1 MRKEIG
7 FFRPIFLTGL
17 LFLGMRAAAQTDSV
31 GTDGMRVSTVSP
43 VSPDKELV
51 KLLAK
56 VSEDS
61 AKLVKLKG
69 MISQF
74 EKDKKDAANQA
85 QESADDNK
93 RAADRLAD
101 NSQDKKLAR
110 RAHSAAK
117 QAKSDSQKARVAAV
131 KLDDLN
137 KDIQKL
143 TTQLGKEQ
151 AKLDKYQ
158 AARAPAIS
166 AQ

>member
-7 FFRPIFLTGL
+7 FLRPIFLTGL
-17 LFLGMRAAAQTDSV
+17 LFLGLAAAAQGDSIRA
-31 GTDGMRVSTVSP
+31 DSKA
-43 VSPDKELV
+43 VSPDKQLA
-51 KLLAK
+51 KLLAQ

-61 AKLVKLKG
+61 TKLVKFNG
-69 MISQF
+69 MVSQF
-74 EKDKKDAANQA
+74 EKEKKDAANQA

-101 NSQDKKLAR
+101 NPQDKKLAR
-110 RAHSAAK
+110 KARSAAK
-117 QAKSDSQKARVAAV
+117 QAKSDSQKARVAAD

-143 TTQLGKEQ
+143 SRQLGKEQ

>member
-7 FFRPIFLTGL
+7 FLRPIFLTGL
-17 LFLGMRAAAQTDSV
+17 LFLGLTAAAQGDSIRA
-31 GTDGMRVSTVSP
+31 DSKA
-43 VSPDKELV
+43 VSPDKQLA
-51 KLLAK
+51 KLLAQ

-61 AKLVKLKG
+61 TKLVKFNG
-69 MISQF
+69 MVSQF
-74 EKDKKDAANQA
+74 EKEKKDAANQA

-101 NSQDKKLAR
+101 NPQDKKLAK

-117 QAKSDSQKARVAAV
+117 QAKSDSQKARVAAD

-143 TTQLGKEQ
+143 SRQLGKEQ

>member
-1 MRKEIG
+1 MRKVKVFQG
-7 FFRPIFLTGL
+7 FAVFVLA
-17 LFLGMRAAAQTDSV
+17 LFVLEASAQNDS
-31 GTDGMRVSTVSP
+31 TQFIN
-43 VSPDKELV
+43 DKKFT

-61 AKLVKLKG
+61 VKLVKYKG
-69 MISQF
+69 MVSQF

-101 NSQDKKLAR
+101 NPQDKKLAR
-110 RAHSAAK
+110 RAHSAARK
-117 QAKSDSQKARVAAV
+117 AKSDSQKARVTAD

-137 KDIQKL
+137 KDIRKL
-143 TTQLGKEQ
+143 TAQLGKEQ
-151 AKLDKYQ
+151 AKLDKYRP
-158 AARAPAIS
+158 ARAAAIS

>member
-7 FFRPIFLTGL
+7 FLRPFLLTGL
-17 LFLGMRAAAQTDSV
+17 LLLGIRAAAQVDSLRTDS
-31 GTDGMRVSTVSP
+31 MR
-43 VSPDKELV
+43 VSPDKQLV

-61 AKLVKLKG
+61 TKLVKFKG
-69 MISQF
+69 MVSQF
-74 EKDKKDAANQA
+74 EKDKKDAGNQA

-101 NSQDKKLAR
+101 NPQDKKLAG

-117 QAKSDSQKARVAAV
+117 QAKSDSRKARVAAE

-137 KDIQKL
+137 KDIKKL
-143 TTQLGKEQ
+143 TRQLGKEQ

>member
-7 FFRPIFLTGL
+7 FLRPIFLTGL
-17 LFLGMRAAAQTDSV
+17 LFLGMKAAAQADSV
-31 GTDGMRVSTVSP
+31 R
-43 VSPDKELV
+43 VSPDKQLA
-51 KLLAK
+51 KLLAQ

-61 AKLVKLKG
+61 TKLVKFKG
-69 MISQF
+69 MVSQF

-101 NSQDKKLAR
+101 NPQDKKLASK
-110 RAHSAAK
+110 AHSAAK
-117 QAKSDSQKARVAAV
+117 KAKSDSQKARVAAD

-137 KDIQKL
+137 KDIKKL
-143 TTQLGKEQ
+143 TSQLGKEQ
-151 AKLDKYQ
+151 AKLDKYR